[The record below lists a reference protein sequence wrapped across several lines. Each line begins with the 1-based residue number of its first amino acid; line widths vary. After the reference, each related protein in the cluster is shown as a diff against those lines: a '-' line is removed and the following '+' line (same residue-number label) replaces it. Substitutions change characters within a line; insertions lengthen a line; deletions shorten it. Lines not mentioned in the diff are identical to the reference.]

1 MSLYRQA
8 GRTSTR
14 TLLIAAVVALVVGL
28 AGGYAIGRATAPKPT
43 LGDNVADMREKLG
56 PASEGIELTAT
67 EYGQAIRGG
76 RIVAP
81 TEYKA
86 AQADVER
93 ANEAVASVRTEL
105 REFDAARAAALEKA
119 LAALGAAVN
128 GKEDPAHVKQ
138 LSDDAS
144 TALNAVLGRGSGT
157 T

>member
-8 GRTSTR
+8 GRTCTR
-14 TLLIAAVVALVVGL
+14 TLLIAAVVGLVVGL
-28 AGGYAIGRATAPKPT
+28 AGGYAIGRPPAPKPP
-43 LGDNVADMREKLG
+43 LGDIVADMREKLA

-93 ANEAVASVRTEL
+93 ANEAGGRVRTEL
-105 REFDAARAAALEKA
+105 RELDAARAAALEKA

-128 GKEDPAHVKQ
+128 AKREPAQVKQ
-138 LSDDAS
+138 LS
-144 TALNAVLGRGSGT
+144 
-157 T
+157 

>member
-8 GRTSTR
+8 GRTSGR
-14 TLLIAAVVALVVGL
+14 ILLIAAVVALLAGF
-28 AGGYAIGRATAPKPT
+28 AGGYVLGRSTAPKPT
-43 LGDNVADMREKLG
+43 LADNVADMREKLG

-67 EYGQAIRGG
+67 EYGQAIRDG

-93 ANEAVASVRTEL
+93 ANAAVASVRTEL
-105 REFDAARAAALEKA
+105 REFDPARAAALEKA
-119 LAALGAAVN
+119 LAALGAGVD
-128 GKEDPAHVKQ
+128 GKEDPAQVKR

-144 TALNAVLGRGSGT
+144 TALNAVLGRG
-157 T
+157 

>member
-8 GRTSTR
+8 GRTSGR
-14 TLLIAAVVALVVGL
+14 TLLIAAAVALVVGL
-28 AGGYAIGRATAPKPT
+28 AGGYALGRAAAPEPT
-43 LGDNVADMREKLG
+43 LADNVADMREKLG

-67 EYGQAIRGG
+67 EYGQAIRDG

-93 ANEAVASVRTEL
+93 ANAAVASVRTEL
-105 REFDAARAAALEKA
+105 REFDAARAAALEMA
-119 LAALGAAVN
+119 LAALGAAVDS
-128 GKEDPAHVKQ
+128 KADAAEVKQ

-144 TALNAVLGRGSGT
+144 TALNAVLGHR
-157 T
+157 